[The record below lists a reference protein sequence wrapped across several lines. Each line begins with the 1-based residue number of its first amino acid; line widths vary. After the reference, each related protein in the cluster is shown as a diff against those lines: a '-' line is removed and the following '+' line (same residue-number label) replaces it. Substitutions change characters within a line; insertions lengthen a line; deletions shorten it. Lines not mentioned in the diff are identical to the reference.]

1 MKPSIRFFFNRSS
14 IKIPLMVMITLC
26 CAFTTRSQ
34 VEDFDRTSLM
44 EFEMPDE
51 PASYPGGIEA
61 FYQFIKENMIYP
73 LSARKDNIQGK
84 LFVSFVVGTDGLIEP
99 STIRIAKSLTISC
112 DGEALR
118 VIKQSS
124 TKWMPAKKNGKAMRQ
139 LFTLPIEFKLDDL
152 YQRHGDFETV
162 KPMKTAVIV
171 SAEKKSDFGWNIYS
185 DIKIEEKIDR
195 ALPGDSVE
203 VVGWAPFLYLIN
215 FKSSLGYI
223 YYKALK
229 VTSEMKSLSEKLT
242 RESSTWQS
250 EIDRADSLRIKKL
263 EQTWLPLINRFRMDK
278 SQQKKLIEKD
288 SLELVGNPMT
298 FLQFTSTAK
307 SLSVGE
313 CAVVD
318 LSFYVNERNQIRLQF
333 YELGKQLAEIH
344 LKGLRK
350 DHCWVASNNVSDIV
364 SVIKKI
370 GQQKYFVYNIYTAS
384 YCPFKAI
391 PLNFESMKLDMAQMK
406 VGNSKEVEKMITY
419 ATKPLSIKV
428 NGLPENTAVT
438 TSDLFKFTGDFAL
451 ADTISAEKVQ
461 TGESATYKLSIQGR
475 GLTFPLLPPKL
486 SEDGF
491 SSTLIDESNADTI
504 IHNTYYS
511 RKIFTFSILFTK
523 SGRYDFSKKITY
535 SFFNPKTKRVTRLI
549 GKSKIDVIQS
559 GLVLGKTR
567 LPSLKKSSMVIM
579 DVSQSMLVEDY
590 SPNRLVA
597 VEQGLIKFFE
607 RSANCDIGLIV
618 FGGSAKVIEIEKDKF
633 CYSEPLIRS
642 LDQGLVEK
650 GTAIGDA
657 IWLALHSFNQNNSSE
672 KKIVLI
678 GDGDNTSGFL
688 TPTAVIEMALKYRV
702 SIYTIGV
709 GTSGLAQY
717 GVDYFGRPQ
726 MVDNTFS
733 DKDFKKISLA
743 TGGRYYWAKDSGSI
757 TSILKEIF

>member
-1 MKPSIRFFFNRSS
+1 MKPTIRFFCNKSS
-14 IKIPLMVMITLC
+14 TKIALLVVITLC
-26 CAFTTRSQ
+26 CAFTIRAQ
-34 VEDFDRTSLM
+34 VEDVDRTSLM
-44 EFEMPDE
+44 EFEIPDE
-51 PASYPGGIEA
+51 SASYPGGMEA
-61 FYQFIKENMIYP
+61 FYQFIQENMVYP
-73 LSARKDNIQGK
+73 LSARRDNIQGK

-99 STIRIAKSLTISC
+99 FTIRIAKSLITSC
-112 DGEALR
+112 DNEGLR
-118 VIKQSS
+118 VIKLCS

-162 KPMKTAVIV
+162 KPMKTVVIV
-171 SAEKKSDFGWNIYS
+171 SSEKKSDFGWNIYS
-185 DIKIEEKIDR
+185 DVKIEEKIDR

-203 VVGWAPFLYLIN
+203 IVGWAPFLYLIN

-223 YYKALK
+223 SYKALK

-242 RESSTWQS
+242 RESFTWQS
-250 EIDRADSLRIKKL
+250 EIDRSDSLRIRKL
-263 EQTWLPLINRFRMDK
+263 EQTWLPLIDRFGMDK
-278 SQQKKLIEKD
+278 NNQKKLIKKD
-288 SLELVGNPMT
+288 SLELVGSPMT
-298 FLQFTSTAK
+298 FLHFTSTTK

-318 LSFYVNERNQIRLQF
+318 LSFYVNERNPIRLQF
-333 YELGKQLAEIH
+333 FELGKQLAEIH

-364 SVIKKI
+364 SVTKKI
-370 GQQKYFVYNIYTAS
+370 GQQKYFVYKIYTAS
-384 YCPFKAI
+384 YCPFKVI

-406 VGNSKEVEKMITY
+406 LGNSKEVEKMITY
-419 ATKPLSIKV
+419 VTKPLSIKV
-428 NGLPENTAVT
+428 SGLPENTVVT
-438 TSDLFKFTGDFAL
+438 TSDLLKFTGDFAL
-451 ADTISAEKVQ
+451 TDTILAEKVQ

-486 SEDGF
+486 SDDGF

-504 IHNTYYS
+504 INNTYYS
-511 RKIFTFSILFTK
+511 KKIFTFSILFTK
-523 SGRYDFSKKITY
+523 TGRYDFSKNVTY
-535 SFFNPKTKRVTRLI
+535 SFFNPKTKKVTKLS
-549 GKSKIDVIQS
+549 GKSKIDVMQ
-559 GLVLGKTR
+559 GGMVLGNTQ
-567 LPSLKKSSMVIM
+567 LPSLKKSNIVIM

-607 RSANCDIGLIV
+607 RSPNCDIGLIV

-633 CYSEPLIRS
+633 CYSEALIKS

-657 IWLALHSFNQNNSSE
+657 IWLALHSFNQNNSS

-688 TPTAVIEMALKYRV
+688 TPTAVVEMALKYRV

-709 GTSGLAQY
+709 GTPGLAQY

-733 DKDFKKISLA
+733 DKDFKKIALA
-743 TGGRYYWAKDSGSI
+743 TGGKYYWAKDAGSI
-757 TSILKEIF
+757 TSILKQIF